1 MRIFSPCR
9 SRGEHYE
16 KSRALNNLI
25 FKLKEIEPACFEGS
39 GLFQKPGHE
48 KLMNLSEATHKL
60 LSVADKFEN
69 LSGVARSLYIGAFQN
84 IGSLSS
90 YIVI

>member
-1 MRIFSPCR
+1 M
-9 SRGEHYE
+9 
-16 KSRALNNLI
+16 
-25 FKLKEIEPACFEGS
+25 
-39 GLFQKPGHE
+39 FQKPGHE